1 MNFIL
6 LGYVSNNL
14 NVCYFRH
21 VKTRFKLHCKKI
33 SLKSNILFKLL
44 EKIKNVECFTCYYKL
59 CTFKGSNLQQYHLTQ
74 CPKIPGNLQILIFK
88 MISLMYK
95 GLSLQSFV
103 KFVFRYT
110 QIALKTIDIE
120 KKA

>member
-21 VKTRFKLHCKKI
+21 VKTRFKLQCKKI

-44 EKIKNVECFTCYYKL
+44 EKKMSNVLPVTTNFALLKVQIFNSTISHSVQKFQE
-59 CTFKGSNLQQYHLTQ
+59 TFKFWY
-74 CPKIPGNLQILIFK
+74 
-88 MISLMYK
+88 
-95 GLSLQSFV
+95 
-103 KFVFRYT
+103 
-110 QIALKTIDIE
+110 LKWYL
-120 KKA
+120 

>member
-1 MNFIL
+1 MSNVLPVTTKFALLKVQIL
-6 LGYVSNNL
+6 NS
-14 NVCYFRH
+14 
-21 VKTRFKLHCKKI
+21 TI
-33 SLKSNILFKLL
+33 S
-44 EKIKNVECFTCYYKL
+44 
-59 CTFKGSNLQQYHLTQ
+59 Q
-74 CPKIPGNLQILIFK
+74 CPQIPGNLQILIFK

>member
-1 MNFIL
+1 M
-6 LGYVSNNL
+6 
-14 NVCYFRH
+14 
-21 VKTRFKLHCKKI
+21 
-33 SLKSNILFKLL
+33 FKLL

-59 CTFKGSNLQQYHLTQ
+59 STFKGSNLQQYHLTQ

>member
-1 MNFIL
+1 MSNVLPVTTNFAL
-6 LGYVSNNL
+6 LKVQIFNS
-14 NVCYFRH
+14 
-21 VKTRFKLHCKKI
+21 TI
-33 SLKSNILFKLL
+33 S
-44 EKIKNVECFTCYYKL
+44 
-59 CTFKGSNLQQYHLTQ
+59 Q

>member
-1 MNFIL
+1 MSNVLPVTTNFALLKVQIL
-6 LGYVSNNL
+6 NS
-14 NVCYFRH
+14 
-21 VKTRFKLHCKKI
+21 TI
-33 SLKSNILFKLL
+33 S
-44 EKIKNVECFTCYYKL
+44 
-59 CTFKGSNLQQYHLTQ
+59 Q
-74 CPKIPGNLQILIFK
+74 CPQIPGNLQILIFK